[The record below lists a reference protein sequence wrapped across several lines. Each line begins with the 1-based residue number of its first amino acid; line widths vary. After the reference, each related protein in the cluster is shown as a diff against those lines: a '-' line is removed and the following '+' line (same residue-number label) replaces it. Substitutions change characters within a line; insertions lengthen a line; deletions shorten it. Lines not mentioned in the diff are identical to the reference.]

1 MSQQNVEIV
10 RRLFDAT
17 NLRDFAAAMD
27 LYDEAVVLVVDG
39 GVLPTNAGTFCGR
52 DAVGS
57 WFGDWFRSFGA
68 DYRFDIEEARAVGER
83 VFVVARHYGRGRAS
97 GVALDWSVAY
107 AYSVKA
113 GRIVRIEM
121 YTDRA
126 DALTA
131 VGLQE

>member
-1 MSQQNVEIV
+1 MSQENVEIV

-17 NLRDFAAAMD
+17 NLRDFTEAMN
-27 LYDEAVVLVVDG
+27 LYDEGVVLVVDAS
-39 GVLPTNAGTFCGR
+39 VLPTSAGKFCGR

-57 WFGDWFRSFGA
+57 WFADWFRSFGA

-83 VFVVARHYGRGRAS
+83 VLVVARHYGRGRAS

-107 AYSVKA
+107 ACSVSS

-121 YTDRA
+121 YADRA
-126 DALTA
+126 EAVKA
-131 VGLQE
+131 VGLEE